1 MSLPAGT
8 RLGPYEV
15 LAPIGAGGMGEVY
28 RARDSRLQREVAIKV
43 LPELL
48 AGDPERLARF
58 TREAQTLAALNH
70 PNIAQI
76 HGLEESG
83 GVQALVMEL
92 VEGEDLAQRI
102 DHGPLPLD
110 EALPIARQIADALEA
125 AHESGIVHRDLKP
138 ANVRL
143 RPDGTVKV
151 LDFGLAKALE
161 PTPSSAGI
169 GALPNSPTITQH
181 ATQLGVILGSAG
193 YMAPEQARG
202 RAVDRRADIWA
213 FGVVLY
219 EMLTGRRA
227 FEGEEITDV
236 IAAVLKSEPDLG
248 ALPPDLPPAV
258 HRVLRRCLEKDPRQR
273 LSSIRDARLE
283 LDEREPAVADNAA
296 SAAAGSGEPR
306 RSFASRLAPLV
317 AVAVVAALGAALA
330 TRYALRTPAA
340 TAGPAPRLTRL
351 SISAPPGKS
360 LFADTSGV
368 ALSPDGR
375 QIAFVVGTIVGTDNE
390 LWVRSLESTTARR
403 IESADTVQFM
413 FWSPDSRRIG
423 FFTPDQFKIVA
434 ADGGRA
440 QVLCNAEG
448 GRGGDWNGADQIL
461 LAPAPEGPLFRIS
474 ANGGDPVQV
483 TTLDAARGESSHRFP
498 TFLPDGDHFLFAA
511 LPARAGKF
519 EIFASSLSD
528 PGHRTQVGAMET
540 APRWVAPDWLLFAR
554 RGILTVQHF
563 DPKTLRLSGDP
574 LSLGDEPTA
583 VFDPS
588 VSVTAAFSAAAS
600 NTGTLAYFS
609 SGWTNTRAM
618 LLEESGREIGAVSVP
633 AGQYTNVRVSPDGTQ
648 AILVR
653 SLSPTESTLWQVD
666 LARGSAL
673 PVSTGGGRNESPVWS
688 PDGSGFVF
696 ASDREGAQNIYRKS
710 AGDTSP
716 ETLLDKSPVLFEN
729 PDGWSP
735 DGRWITLQRLDAVGK
750 QNIWLLPAS
759 GDGKA
764 ELYVQGPA
772 RELNGN
778 PSPDGRWLAYAAADT
793 GRLEIYVQGFP
804 KPARRVQVSRDG
816 GVWSWW
822 VPGGRGL
829 LFMTETQP
837 RAVWT
842 ADLLPGA
849 GPEGPPRFSEPR
861 LLATLPPGTLA
872 VDALPDRRRF
882 LALVPENSEPG
893 SITVVQNWPAALS
906 KAP

>member
-1 MSLPAGT
+1 
-8 RLGPYEV
+8 
-15 LAPIGAGGMGEVY
+15 MGEVY

-43 LPELL
+43 LPDLL
-48 AGDPERLARF
+48 ATDPERLARF

-102 DHGPLPLD
+102 ARGPLPLD
-110 EALPIARQIADALEA
+110 EALAIARQIADALEA

-161 PTPSSAGI
+161 PTPSSAGV

-236 IAAVLKSEPDLG
+236 IAAVLKSDPDLA
-248 ALPPDLPPAV
+248 ALPSDLPASL
-258 HRVLRRCLEKDPRQR
+258 RRLLRRCLEKDPRQR

-283 LDEREPAVADNAA
+283 LDEREPAVARDSPSAAA
-296 SAAAGSGEPR
+296 SAAAPR
-306 RSFASRLAPLV
+306 RPLASRLAPFVTV
-317 AVAVVAALGAALA
+317 AVAAALAAGLA
-330 TRYALRTPAA
+330 TRYALRSPAA
-340 TAGPAPRLTRL
+340 GAGTAAQVSRL
-351 SISAPPGKS
+351 SIAAPPGRS

-375 QIAFVVGTIVGTDNE
+375 QIAFLVGTIVGAENE
-390 LWVRSLESTTARR
+390 LWVRSLDSTTARR
-403 IESADTVQFM
+403 IEGGDGVQFM
-413 FWSPDSRRIG
+413 FWSPDSRRLG
-423 FFTPDQFKIVA
+423 FFTSDQLKTVS

-448 GRGGDWNGADQIL
+448 GRGGDWNGSDQIL
-461 LAPAPEGPLFRIS
+461 FAPAPEGPLFRIS
-474 ANGGDPVQV
+474 AHGGDPVQV
-483 TTLDAARGESSHRFP
+483 TTLDVARGESSHRFP
-498 TFLPDGDHFLFAA
+498 TFLPGGDQFLFAT

-519 EIFASSLSD
+519 QIFASSLSD
-528 PGHRTQVGAMET
+528 PALRTPVGAMES
-540 APRWVAPDWLLFAR
+540 APRWIAPDWLLFAR
-554 RGILTVQHF
+554 RGLLTVQHF
-563 DPKTLRLSGDP
+563 SPKTLRLSGEP

-583 VFDPS
+583 VFDPA

-600 NTGTLAYFS
+600 NTGTLAYYS
-609 SGWTNTRAM
+609 SGWTNTRAV
-618 LLEESGREIGAVSVP
+618 LLDASGREVGAVPVP

-666 LARGSAL
+666 LGRGSAL

-688 PDGSGFVF
+688 PDGSRFVF
-696 ASDREGAQNIYRKS
+696 ASDRDGAQNIYLKS
-710 AGDTSP
+710 AGDASP
-716 ETLLDKSPVLFEN
+716 ETLLYRSPVLFKN

-735 DGRWITLQRLDAVGK
+735 DGRWITLQHLDPIGK

-759 GDGKA
+759 GEGKP
-764 ELYVQGPA
+764 EVYLQGPS
-772 RELNGN
+772 RELFGN
-778 PSPDGRWLAYAAADT
+778 PSPDGRWLSYAAADT

-804 KPARRVQVSRDG
+804 KPGRRVQVSRDG
-816 GVWSWW
+816 GLWSWW
-822 VPGGRGL
+822 GTGGREL
-829 LFMTETQP
+829 LFMTEEQP
-837 RAVWT
+837 PSVWS
-842 ADLLPGA
+842 ALVLPGP
-849 GPEGPPRFSEPR
+849 GPDGLPRFGEPR
-861 LLATLPPGTLA
+861 LLATLPTGTLA
-872 VDALPDRRRF
+872 ADALPDRRRF

-893 SITVVQNWPAALS
+893 SITVVQNWPAALGRQ
-906 KAP
+906 